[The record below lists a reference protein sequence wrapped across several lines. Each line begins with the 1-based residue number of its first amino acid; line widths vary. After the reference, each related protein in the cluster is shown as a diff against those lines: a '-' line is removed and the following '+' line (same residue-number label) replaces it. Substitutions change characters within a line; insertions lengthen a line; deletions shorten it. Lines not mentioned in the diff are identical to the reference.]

1 MAKYG
6 LVGRNID
13 YSFSRGFFNAKF
25 KREGRAD
32 QYENFDLSSIEQFGD
47 FLANQSDLK
56 GFNVTIPYKEAIIPF
71 LNELSSTAQEI
82 GAVNT
87 VVIKKD
93 GALIGHNTD
102 HLGFSKSLLNW
113 GLPDHKKAMVLGTG
127 GAAKAVNFALRELGF
142 EILQVSRNAGSSKM
156 TRAQSD
162 PPHQILTY
170 KELTPEIIAQHLLI
184 VNCTPLGTFP
194 NVDQAPDVSFS
205 AIGPQ
210 HALYDLIYNP
220 EFSLFLTRGKQSGA
234 RVKNGLEMLEIQ
246 AIEAWELWQK
256 DL

>member
-25 KREGRAD
+25 KRERRAD
-32 QYENFDLSSIEQFGD
+32 QYENFDLSSIEQLDD
-47 FLANQSDLK
+47 FLADQSDLK

-71 LNELSSTAQEI
+71 LNELSSTVQEI

-87 VVIKKD
+87 VVIKED

-102 HLGFSKSLLNW
+102 HLGFSKSILNW
-113 GLPDHKKAMVLGTG
+113 GLPGHKKAMVLGTG

-142 EILQVSRNAGSSKM
+142 EILQVSRKGESFYMPRSQNEL
-156 TRAQSD
+156 TY
-162 PPHQILTY
+162 QILTY
-170 KELTPEIIAQHLLI
+170 KDLTTEIMAQYLLI

-194 NVDQAPDVSFS
+194 NVDQAPDLPYS

-210 HALYDLIYNP
+210 HSLYDLIYNP
-220 EFSLFLTRGKQSGA
+220 KLSLFLTRGKHSGA

-246 AIEAWELWQK
+246 AIESWALWQK
-256 DL
+256 AH